1 MDMFDVLRPE
11 IIFRSGLQQHELVL
25 ICATGAAKAPI
36 FFHSLSPGCTLRFTL
51 CAIFYALGVVLYAL
65 HFLVRER
72 KRALYNALCP
82 SDTLHKITRSPES
95 NSPESP
101 APTSAHLDET
111 QLYPLLP
118 SCCTTIRI
126 AVTCAGASEVA
137 IYLTFTVDSLWCP
150 SNCQTSLGEHLPGSA
165 F

>member
-1 MDMFDVLRPE
+1 MSYAQKLFLDQGFSSTSLCWSVPQELPKHQSSSTPCHLAALYVLHFTP
-11 IIFRSGLQQHELVL
+11 FFTLLVL
-25 ICATGAAKAPI
+25 Y
-36 FFHSLSPGCTLRFTL
+36 CTLYTL
-51 CAIFYALGVVLYAL
+51 WSLYIM
-65 HFLVRER
+65 
-72 KRALYNALCP
+72 LYVAWKGP
-82 SDTLHKITRSPES
+82 SDTLHKNTRSPES

-111 QLYPLLP
+111 QLYPLRP

-137 IYLTFTVDSLWCP
+137 IYFTFTTGSLKCP
-150 SNCQTSLGEHLPGSA
+150 SNCQTSLGEHFPGSA